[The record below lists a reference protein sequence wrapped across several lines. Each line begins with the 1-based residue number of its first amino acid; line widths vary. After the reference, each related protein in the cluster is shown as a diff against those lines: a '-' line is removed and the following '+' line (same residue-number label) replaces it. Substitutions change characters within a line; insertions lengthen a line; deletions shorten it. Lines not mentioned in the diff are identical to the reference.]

1 LESLMALAGPPEA
14 FEIAAGKAGA
24 VKSMISN
31 TYGAELDPLL
41 TPVSGDQSALR
52 REALKLAI
60 ADAEARARDLAAAAG
75 LKLGPMLRVRDGEGV
90 GGGGAGAL
98 GGLAGLM
105 ALGAKGEEQPKDA
118 SVTASVVVT
127 FDAK

>member
-1 LESLMALAGPPEA
+1 
-14 FEIAAGKAGA
+14 
-24 VKSMISN
+24 
-31 TYGAELDPLL
+31 
-41 TPVSGDQSALR
+41 VSGDQSALR

-90 GGGGAGAL
+90 GGGGAGGFGAL
-98 GGLAGLM
+98 SGLAGMM
-105 ALGAKGEEQPKDA
+105 AMGAKGEDQPKDA

-127 FDAK
+127 FDAGK